1 MLQRTHSACRPLG
14 AHVWAKDKLGFY
26 VEPQWCPER
35 LFAVQKFV
43 GAVCDPACGLGRIP
57 EAARAAGYA
66 TYATD
71 LVDRGYRHFSGCADF
86 LRCDQPHANNIVCN
100 PPFNACDQFVRHALA
115 LTNGTGKVAMI
126 WLGRRLNAAHWL
138 ADTPLA
144 RIYLLTPRPSMPPG
158 EVILRG
164 EKPGGGTQDFCWL
177 VFSHRHK
184 GPPTVQWLYRDREI
198 AA

>member
-1 MLQRTHSACRPLG
+1 
-14 AHVWAKDKLGFY
+14 
-26 VEPQWCPER
+26 
-35 LFAVQKFV
+35 
-43 GAVCDPACGLGRIP
+43 
-57 EAARAAGYA
+57 
-66 TYATD
+66 
-71 LVDRGYRHFSGCADF
+71 
-86 LRCDQPHANNIVCN
+86 
-100 PPFNACDQFVRHALA
+100 
-115 LTNGTGKVAMI
+115 MI
-126 WLGRRLNAAHWL
+126 WLTRRLNAARWL
-138 ADTPLA
+138 ANTPLA